1 MASSGSYTFA
11 LSFDKLIEEASKL
24 AGGEPITGG
33 DLSSARVAL
42 DLLFI
47 DMQNRGIL
55 AHTLEMTELSLV
67 ASTTTYDLSSNTL
80 DIIDAVVRIS
90 SRDYDVTR
98 IGFGDYIDIPLKGQ
112 GGRPTQFFV
121 DRKVDG
127 PDLYV
132 WPVPTSLT
140 AGTFIYWAVRD
151 IQDAGK
157 ISNTPDL
164 PRRYYPSLLWGLAF
178 YLASTRGHDVSTE
191 RVGLLKMEY
200 ESNLRLA
207 FEADGERVPLR
218 IVPRI
223 PSR

>member
-1 MASSGSYTFA
+1 MASSGTYTFS

-33 DLSSARVAL
+33 DLSSARNAL

-55 AHTLEMTELSLV
+55 AHTLDMAELSLT
-67 ASTTTYDLSSNTL
+67 ASTTVYDLSSNVV
-80 DIIDAVVRIS
+80 DVIDAVVRIS
-90 SRDYDVTR
+90 SRDYDITR

-112 GGRPTQFFV
+112 TGRPTQFFI

-140 AGTFIYWAVRD
+140 AGTFIYWRVRD

-178 YLASTRGHDVSTE
+178 YMASTRGHEISTE
-191 RVGLLKMEY
+191 RLTLLKLEY
-200 ESNLRLA
+200 EKNLQLA
-207 FEADGERVPLR
+207 FEADGEKVPLR

-223 PSR
+223 RRR